1 MQVRRDLDQH
11 IAVFGE
17 GGSGKTVLLSSFYG
31 GAQEPQFDKESLF
44 YVVADDPG
52 QGDRLEGNY
61 VGMKRSAQLPIGTH
75 FAATS
80 YSFSVKFKERDPDVA
95 KTRPFDD
102 LRLVW
107 HDYPGEWFTQ
117 DVMGEEATR
126 RLEGFRSLL
135 GSDVSLLL
143 VDGQKLLDHSGAE
156 EKYLKVLLTNV
167 KTTLL
172 RLKDDLLPEGKL
184 VAFPRIWI
192 LALSKADLL
201 PEMDVT
207 DFKELLKEKV
217 AGEIDQ
223 LRKVLAEFVQGPEA
237 MSVFEDFL
245 LLSSAKFGETQI
257 DVTKRVGLDLILPLA
272 AMLPLERHSKW
283 AESDSKLPP
292 AVRKALLDGIGPLA
306 LVLIGAATKILAK
319 YADAE
324 SKLARYAGPIAVIL
338 GLVGPPL
345 IELLNR
351 AVDMKQE
358 ELRDINS
365 EALAKKDYL
374 RATLA
379 RFQEDLH
386 KGEEAKLLIRS
397 RR

>member
-1 MQVRRDLDQH
+1 MQVRRDLGQH

-17 GGSGKTVLLSSFYG
+17 EGSGKTVLLSSFYG
-31 GAQEPQFDKESLF
+31 GTQEAHFDNESLF

-61 VGMKRSAQLPIGTH
+61 VGMKRSAQLPMTTH
-75 FAATS
+75 FAAES
-80 YSFSVKFKERDPDVA
+80 YSFSMKFKERDPEVA
-95 KTRPFDD
+95 KTRPFED
-102 LRLVW
+102 LCLVW
-107 HDYPGEWFTQ
+107 HDYPGYWFTQ
-117 DVMGEEATR
+117 EVKDEEATR

-156 EKYLKVLLTNV
+156 EKYLKVLFTNV

-172 RLKDDLLPEGKL
+172 RLKGDLLREGKL
-184 VAFPRIWI
+184 VTFPRIWI

-207 DFKELLKEKV
+207 EFKELLKEKV

-245 LLSSAKFGETQI
+245 LLSSAKFGETKI

-272 AMLPLERHSKW
+272 AMLPLDRHVRW
-283 AESDSKLPP
+283 AQSESKLPLS
-292 AVRKALLDGIGPLA
+292 VKKALLDGVGPLA
-306 LVLIGAATKILAK
+306 LVLLGAAAKWLAK
-319 YADAE
+319 LAE
-324 SKLARYAGPIAVIL
+324 GENKKARFVGPIAVIL

-345 IELLNR
+345 IELLIK
-351 AVDMKQE
+351 AVDMKQD
-358 ELRDINS
+358 ELQDINS

-386 KGEEAKLLIRS
+386 AGEKAKLLIRS